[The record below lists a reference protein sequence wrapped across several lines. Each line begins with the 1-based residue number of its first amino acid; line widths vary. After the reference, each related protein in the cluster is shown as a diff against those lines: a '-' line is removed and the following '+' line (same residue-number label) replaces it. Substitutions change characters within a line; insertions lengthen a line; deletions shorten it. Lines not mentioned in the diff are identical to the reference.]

1 MTGRISDRRIRI
13 LIVAFAVLLSIALA
27 RAAWLQGVQSTSL
40 DAQADAQSRR
50 TVLIE
55 PRRGTIFDR
64 NGREL
69 AIGELR
75 TSVFANPQQ
84 INDPPAVA
92 KIVAGD
98 LELPEDRVLEL
109 LSDTE
114 RGFVYVARKAEPKLA
129 ARLEDR
135 GLAGIGFES
144 EERRI
149 YPQRGVASEVVG
161 FAGLDNKGL
170 EGIESHYDELLS
182 GRVGE
187 TTVLSDPFGRTIN
200 VLDEAPVKEGH
211 DLYLSIDHRL
221 QLKVERLVRR
231 ARGFWKAKA
240 ATAIVMN
247 PHNGSILAMVVEP
260 GFDPGDGS
268 DVGPDERRN
277 RAVTDSY
284 EPGSTFKVVTIAGV
298 LEEGI
303 HKPSSS
309 FNLERQIDV
318 ADRTIGEVENRG
330 TEVMTVSEILARS
343 SNVGTITLALNLGS
357 PRLEAWIENFGFGST
372 TGIDYPGE
380 VEGIV
385 IPRSEWSGSTIANV
399 PLGQGIS
406 VTPIQ
411 MAALYSSIAN
421 GGKLVKPRLVE
432 RIDGR
437 EVESVQPERA
447 RVISKKTARQLTR
460 MLEGVVAS
468 GSGSKAAISGYRV
481 AGKTGTAAK
490 VEPTGFYS
498 TERYVASFVGFA
510 PADEPRVVV
519 FVSVDEP
526 QQEIFGGT
534 VAAPLFAQITEA
546 ALTHLE
552 VGPNNRSR

>member
-1 MTGRISDRRIRI
+1 MTERISDRRIRL
-13 LIVAFAVLLSIALA
+13 LIVAFAILLSIALA

-50 TVLIE
+50 TVLTE

-84 INDPPAVA
+84 INDPAAVA
-92 KIVAGD
+92 KIVATD
-98 LELPEDRVLEL
+98 LELSEDRVLEQ

-114 RGFVYVARKAEPKLA
+114 RGFVYLARKAEPKLA

-170 EGIESHYDELLS
+170 EGIESYYDELLS
-182 GRVGE
+182 GRAGE
-187 TTVLSDPFGRTIN
+187 TTLLSDPFGRTIN
-200 VLDEAPVKEGH
+200 VLDEDPVKEGH

-231 ARGFWKAKA
+231 ARGFWKAQA

-260 GFDPGDGS
+260 GFDPGESG

-277 RAVTDSY
+277 RAVTDSF
-284 EPGSTFKVVTIAGV
+284 EPGSTFKVVTVAGV

-303 HKPSSS
+303 HKPGSS

-357 PRLEAWIENFGFGST
+357 PRLEAWIENFGFGNT

-385 IPRSEWSGSTIANV
+385 IPRSQWSGSTIANV
-399 PLGQGIS
+399 PIGQGIS
-406 VTPIQ
+406 VTPVQ
-411 MAALYSSIAN
+411 MAVLYSSIAN

-437 EVESVQPERA
+437 EVESVQPERE
-447 RVISKKTARQLTR
+447 RVISKKTSRQLTR

-534 VAAPLFAQITEA
+534 VAAPLFAQIAKA
-546 ALTHLE
+546 ALAHLE
-552 VGPNNRSR
+552 VGPSSSSR